1 MTQSEKVINSITNL
15 YNRLIMVYKD
25 IVVFSNYESQNDSDI
40 QIVPFCWECFLYSF
54 VLVLDGMTEKQL
66 F

>member
-1 MTQSEKVINSITNL
+1 
-15 YNRLIMVYKD
+15 MVYKD
-25 IVVFSNYESQNDSDI
+25 IVVFSNYESSNDSDI

-66 F
+66 FWRARTAKCDKYPVV

>member
-25 IVVFSNYESQNDSDI
+25 IVVFSNYESPNDSDI